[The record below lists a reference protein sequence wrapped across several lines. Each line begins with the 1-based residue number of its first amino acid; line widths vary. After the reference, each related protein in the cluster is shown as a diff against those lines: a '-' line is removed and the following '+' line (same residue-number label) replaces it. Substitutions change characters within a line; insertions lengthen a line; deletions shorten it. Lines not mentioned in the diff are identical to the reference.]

1 MNLNSLELK
10 ERFFGLSNL
19 LDLAQLL
26 DVKIQALKYYLYGDE
41 SRYETFYIPKK
52 SGGMREI
59 LRPNPRLK
67 IVQQRLNNILQ
78 TVYQPKHSAHGFVIG
93 KSIVSNAQTH
103 TLYFPKKILNL
114 DLLDFFPSINFGRV
128 RGLFIASSL
137 SERTKKLFA
146 GEKMIK

>member
-1 MNLNSLELK
+1 LNLNSLELK

-67 IVQQRLNNILQ
+67 IVQQRLNNILDI
-78 TVYQPKHSAHGFVIG
+78 IG
-93 KSIVSNAQTH
+93 NKEFT
-103 TLYFPKKILNL
+103 
-114 DLLDFFPSINFGRV
+114 R
-128 RGLFIASSL
+128 
-137 SERTKKLFA
+137 ERTICPPEVGA
-146 GEKMIK
+146 YSR

>member
-1 MNLNSLELK
+1 
-10 ERFFGLSNL
+10 
-19 LDLAQLL
+19 
-26 DVKIQALKYYLYGDE
+26 
-41 SRYETFYIPKK
+41 
-52 SGGMREI
+52 MREI
-59 LRPNPRLK
+59 LRPNPRMK